1 MKKTLRF
8 SLLCCLLL
16 AVILTASA
24 CLGTQTPEGTT
35 PQTTTQNVTTPEG
48 TTPEATTPEETTPE
62 TTTPET
68 TTPEE
73 TTPEETTPEEIP
85 DPDKPEGAVLV
96 DSINGKSVRELLE
109 KFTEDFGTATSYDFS
124 MVHESFEDGVTVSE
138 SVAIKLTPDAL
149 VLNMNLESMIGDI
162 YFVDGMVY
170 INTDGQ
176 KLKMPAQSLDEVM
189 GEGFFENFQNVP
201 EFTDKDLE
209 EVENAKIYLLDGIYI
224 VNFLSTDEET
234 GEPLPSRLEFNT
246 DGELMLLEGTND
258 TQHLVFTVNS
268 YGMPID
274 ITPPADADE
283 YILVGGTTPNP
294 DIPEGAVAVDSLN
307 GMNATQLYEKF
318 LAEYMSSGTYD
329 IQVNSRHELIGVGTM
344 MMSTATKVNENAIYY
359 SVEADGEIMEMWI
372 IDGIAYINTNGEK
385 LKYEG
390 VAVEDLLGEGFLES
404 ILGSLIQDVPEEY
417 YDALATTQLYRKDG
431 VYFFTVT
438 LSLPDVGID
447 SMTETVFFDE
457 NGKVISVIDSA
468 NGLYSQSLVKYG
480 VPVEILPPADADEYV
495 DGGAAGGDIVVE
507 MPETEDEIY
516 DLYSDMCTM
525 LQDSDHFSVYIDI
538 GGVYYVVYEIAG
550 DNKHLMLGGE
560 ENVEQWLIDQ
570 AGYLSVDYEAIL
582 EVDVDAAFLES
593 FTAFEEVFPIDAF
606 AQEELQNLR
615 CSYDEEWGEIVIEFE
630 YASDSEHLSQCKYAL
645 AADASYVDIT
655 ITEFVN
661 GEEDVTSNFFF
672 TIDSELEITLPEV
685 G

>member
-1 MKKTLRF
+1 MKKTFRI
-8 SLLCCLLL
+8 SMLLCLVIALLL
-16 AVILTASA
+16 TVVA
-24 CLGTQTPEGTT
+24 CMGTPNDKHNETT
-35 PQTTTQNVTTPEG
+35 PQATTPEVTTPDSTTPEVTTPES

-62 TTTPET
+62 E
-68 TTPEE
+68 
-73 TTPEETTPEEIP
+73 
-85 DPDKPEGAVLV
+85 DPDDPNKPEGAVLV
-96 DSINGKSVRELLE
+96 DSIGGKNAKELLDQ
-109 KFTEDFGTATSYDFS
+109 FMEDFSSAQSYDWDAAMSTNVDGITSQQF
-124 MVHESFEDGVTVSE
+124 MKVQVHNGE
-138 SVAIKLTPDAL
+138 LAL
-149 VLNMNLESMIGDI
+149 RLEENGIFNGI
-162 YFVDGMVY
+162 YFVDGTLY
-170 INTDGQ
+170 INTNGE
-176 KLKMPAQSLDEVM
+176 KTKMPANSIDEVL
-189 GEGFFENFQNVP
+189 GEGALESLMD
-201 EFTDKDLE
+201 EFRTGIEFSDADLE
-209 EVENAKIYLLDGIYI
+209 AAANANIYLSNNRYVVTVHTFNEEEERDET
-224 VNFLSTDEET
+224 STFY
-234 GEPLPSRLEFNT
+234 FN
-246 DGELMLLEGTND
+246 DAGELTGATCYFEGGFYML
-258 TQHLVFTVNS
+258 TVTS
-268 YGMPID
+268 YNKPVTV
-274 ITPPADADE
+274 TPPADADE

-344 MMSTATKVNENAIYY
+344 MMSIATKVNENAIYY

-372 IDGIAYINTNGEK
+372 IDGVAYINTNGEK

-417 YDALATTQLYRKDG
+417 YDALATTQLYCKDG

-457 NGKVISVIDSA
+457 NGKVISVIDNA

-480 VPVEILPPADADEYV
+480 VPVEILSPADADEYV

-550 DNKHLMLGGE
+550 DNKYLMLSGE

-570 AGYLSVDYEAIL
+570 AGYISVDYEAIL
-582 EVDVDAAFLES
+582 EVDVDIAFLES
-593 FTAFEEVFPIDAF
+593 FTSFEEVFPIDAF

-672 TIDSELEITLPEV
+672 TIDPELEITLPEV